1 MKSKRLRASPRGL
14 LSGSDETA
22 LSKGT
27 NTMTRNIFG
36 VLTFIVGAFYFF
48 VGVTAN
54 GFVDT
59 TGFSTWSPDQLL
71 VVVSAV
77 VLPIFTGMLLI
88 IIASITI
95 R

>member
-1 MKSKRLRASPRGL
+1 
-14 LSGSDETA
+14 
-22 LSKGT
+22 
-27 NTMTRNIFG
+27 MTRNILG
-36 VLTFIVGAFYFF
+36 VLIFIVGAFYFF
-48 VGVTAN
+48 AGVTAN
-54 GFVDT
+54 SFVDT

-77 VLPIFTGMLLI
+77 ILPIFTGMLLI